1 MVRITFDR
9 LYTYSLL
16 LPRATFS
23 GAIQLTRC
31 SPLFATSLHRIDP
44 RCPIRRCPIRRRPTG
59 AAVEASSLTV
69 SLRSTN
75 TGLHRPAA
83 RQGGETRDRIE
94 HRKPHRFRRWHCPH
108 FRMLLS
114 VSSGRP
120 SDSTS
125 AVHAKHRYGSSLP
138 GYGGH
143 VRRRCSGSAT
153 PSGAGMDYRRCRPLH
168 GVAVTRSCCVFAF
181 YGTSMPVRT
190 RTFSSVR
197 SSIAECTPSLPVPE
211 SFTPP

>member
-1 MVRITFDR
+1 MSGFEVRAFAFVARMVPSHTRC
-9 LYTYSLL
+9 L
-16 LPRATFS
+16 S
-23 GAIQLTRC
+23 GTHHVRPTVYVFTTVAKSYFFRGTQLTRC
-31 SPLFATSLHRIDP
+31 SALFVTSLHRIDP

-59 AAVEASSLTV
+59 AAVE
-69 SLRSTN
+69 
-75 TGLHRPAA
+75 
-83 RQGGETRDRIE
+83 
-94 HRKPHRFRRWHCPH
+94 PHRFRRWHCPH

-120 SDSTS
+120 SDSPS
-125 AVHAKHRYGSSLP
+125 VVHAKHRYGSSLP